1 MCPKV
6 TTEHE
11 HEQRARIL
19 SAAATCFSRAGVRC
33 TTIQD
38 ICDEA
43 GLSKG
48 GLYTYFKAKDE
59 ILVAVMEQSLEVS
72 LQRAMTAADT
82 ASTPLEKLDRI
93 AVALTEGLVSGEIA
107 PGHSSQLFLEVWAE
121 ASKDDRLSV
130 LCARGYAQWRAFL
143 AGLLRQAQD
152 QGQMRADVDADAL
165 AAILVSAFDGLS
177 LQEAI
182 TKARIDWRLIVQT
195 LRVAIGQGMFT
206 QGSASGGVR

>member
-11 HEQRARIL
+11 QGQRARIL
-19 SAAATCFSRAGVRC
+19 SAAAACFSRVGVRR

-59 ILVAVMEQSLEVS
+59 ILAAVVEESLEVS
-72 LQRAMTAADT
+72 MRLAMAAADA

-93 AVALTEGLVSGEIA
+93 AVALTEGLVSGEFV

-152 QGQMRADVDADAL
+152 EGQLRRDVNPDAL
-165 AAILVSAFDGLS
+165 AAILVSAFDGLG

-195 LRVAIGQGMFT
+195 LRVAIGEGMFT
-206 QGSASGGVR
+206 QGSASRGAR